1 MGVLAFMV
9 SAMDLAIETPRVVED
24 GRGIVC
30 EPIKPDELS
39 GQANAHVVLTRPGG
53 VRGNHYHE
61 HGTEIM
67 TVIGP
72 ALVRVR
78 DEQGTRDYPVAPG
91 IALRFTLPPRV
102 AHAILN
108 TGTSMG
114 VIVSFNTYP
123 HDPASPDV
131 VREVLIE
138 PPP

>member
-1 MGVLAFMV
+1 ME
-9 SAMDLAIETPRVVED
+9 IEIQSPRLVKD

-30 EPIKPDELS
+30 EPITSAELAA
-39 GQANAHVVLTRPGG
+39 QCNAHVVLTRPGG

-67 TVIGP
+67 AVIGP

-78 DEQGTRDYPVAPG
+78 DDHGVRDYPVAEG
-91 IALRFTLPPRV
+91 EAQRFTLPPRV

-108 TGTSMG
+108 TGTGIG
-114 VIVSFNTYP
+114 VIVSFSSCP
-123 HDPASPDV
+123 HDPARPDV

-138 PPP
+138 TALPGGG